1 MDTSLPAPV
10 AAWLARVLRTP
21 LLTKLVLADLV
32 VNAAAFLALQWT
44 PAEFAMEVTFG
55 SLLVVL
61 VLNAA
66 LVAIALRPLAV
77 LEDTARRVSE
87 GEATARAHLPAVA
100 DRNLTRIAATLNA
113 LLDHVDAE
121 RQRVRTLTVAVVAAG
136 DRERAHIARELHDGI
151 AQSLSAVDMLI
162 ATPLA
167 EGAGE
172 AVQQRMTLLRDIVR
186 DALVEVRALSHDVH
200 PRVLDDLGLSAAL
213 HQLGR
218 RVGATSTAEI
228 QVEAEVRELPPAVAS
243 VLYRVA
249 QEATHNAAK
258 HAKAKQIRVKVE
270 ADDAEARLQV
280 EDDGTGFE
288 RADAERERR
297 GIGLFVMEERVVL
310 LDGVFAIDHPPGGGT
325 RVTAKIPLA
334 EVR

>member
-1 MDTSLPAPV
+1 MDPSLPAPV
-10 AAWLARVLRTP
+10 AVWTARVLRTP

-44 PAEFAMEVTFG
+44 PAELAMEVTFG
-55 SLLVVL
+55 SLLAVL

-77 LEDTARRVSE
+77 LEETARRVSE

-113 LLDHVDAE
+113 LLDHVEAE

-167 EGAGE
+167 DAD

-218 RVGATSTAEI
+218 RIGATSSARIE
-228 QVEAEVRELPPAVAS
+228 VEAEVRELPPAVTS
-243 VLYRVA
+243 VVYRVA

-258 HAKAKQIRVKVE
+258 HARAKHITVRVA
-270 ADDAEARLQV
+270 ADASAARLEV
-280 EDDGTGFE
+280 TDDGIGFD

-325 RVTAKIPLA
+325 RVTARIPLTEA
-334 EVR
+334 S